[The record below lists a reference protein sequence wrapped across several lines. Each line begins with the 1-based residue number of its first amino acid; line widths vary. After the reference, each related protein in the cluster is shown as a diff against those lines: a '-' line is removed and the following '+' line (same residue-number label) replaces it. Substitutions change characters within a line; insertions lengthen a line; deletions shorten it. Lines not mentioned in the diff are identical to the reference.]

1 MGLMLTR
8 FLNADLSCFETAFND
23 FFFAYGFELIREYAP
38 YDGFKGKFS
47 SEDEFIKMVKKVY
60 DQCKYDL
67 KEIQENYRECVDKVY
82 NLNGNEKARDSKA
95 ITKFVAYMIEKQK
108 YIGSYSANID
118 VVLDN
123 YANQFSLMDYA
134 NKPFEELV
142 KKIENHEISAIKH
155 NVYTSEKLANILYIV
170 LEQIAEAE
178 NLPIKKCQS
187 CGKYFIPSSRL
198 DEIYCDFPV
207 FNGKTC
213 REKGAG
219 LTYKKNLE
227 NVPALLEY
235 RRSYQK
241 KLMEVSRNKE
251 NKKLKSD
258 FDKWKKE
265 AQEKIKLFKSGK
277 LAEEKL
283 YKWLIKNK

>member
-8 FLNADLSCFETAFND
+8 FLNADLSCFETAYND
-23 FFFAYGFELIREYAP
+23 FFFAYGFELIKEYEL
-38 YDGFKGKFS
+38 YDGFKGKFN
-47 SEDEFIKMVKKVY
+47 SEDEFIRMIKKIY
-60 DQCKYDL
+60 EQAKYDL
-67 KEIQENYRECVDKVY
+67 IEIQENYKKCVDKVY
-82 NLNGNEKARDSKA
+82 NLDGKDEAKDSKPY
-95 ITKFVAYMIEKQK
+95 TRFVAYMIVWQK
-108 YIGSYSANID
+108 YIGSYSSNID
-118 VVLDN
+118 VILDN
-123 YANQFSLMDYA
+123 YSNQFLLMDYA
-134 NKPFEELV
+134 NNPFEEIV
-142 KKIENHEISAIKH
+142 RKIESHKISAIKH
-155 NVYTSEKLANILYIV
+155 DVYTSEKLASILYIV
-170 LEQIAEAE
+170 LEQVAQSD
-178 NLPIKKCQS
+178 NLQIKKCQS
-187 CGKYFIPSSRL
+187 CGKYFIPTSRL

-207 FNGKTC
+207 FEGKTC
-213 REKGAG
+213 REKGAV

-251 NKKLKSD
+251 DKQLKAD

-283 YKWLIKNK
+283 YKWLLESK